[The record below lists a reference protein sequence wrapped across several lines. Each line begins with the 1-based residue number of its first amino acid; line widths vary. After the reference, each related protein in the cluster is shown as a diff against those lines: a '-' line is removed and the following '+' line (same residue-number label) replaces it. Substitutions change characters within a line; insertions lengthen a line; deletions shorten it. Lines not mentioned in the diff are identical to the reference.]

1 MTAAVFPYAGQ
12 YVASHPKK
20 AEDVDIKQRP
30 DLRTLAIL
38 DGRLIAAAGITDQ
51 HVDTVK
57 LCFGCLHRRGN
68 LSFVRN
74 IEIKRKTIA
83 TTARDLC
90 LAVTTASTHKHK
102 SGKLL
107 VEAGGA
113 TGNEAYRSS
122 L

>member
-12 YVASHPKK
+12 YAASHPKK
-20 AEDVDIKQRP
+20 AEDVGIKQRP

-83 TTARDLC
+83 TTAREYRDARLM
-90 LAVTTASTHKHK
+90 
-102 SGKLL
+102 SGRDHGQHAQAQVWQAL
-107 VEAGGA
+107 GRSRW
-113 TGNEAYRSS
+113 GNR
-122 L
+122 